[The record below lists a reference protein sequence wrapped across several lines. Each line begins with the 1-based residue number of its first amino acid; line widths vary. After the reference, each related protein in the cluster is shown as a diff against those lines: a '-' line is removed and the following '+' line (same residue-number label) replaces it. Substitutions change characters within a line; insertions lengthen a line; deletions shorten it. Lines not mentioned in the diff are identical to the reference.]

1 MEFNLRDK
9 TIAMLEFESQ
19 TFMSAYEQNYEK
31 WQTLKKY
38 TGEIT
43 WENHLMFY
51 TELEAS
57 RHLQNWIRQRFDNI
71 DKNINNI
78 IELFE
83 RN

>member
-1 MEFNLRDK
+1 MRDK

-19 TFMSAYEQNYEK
+19 TFMNAYEKNYEK

-38 TGEIT
+38 TSEIT